1 MMKGFTPQGVIG
13 PTSTSTSIITLTALR
28 RGALQPT
35 SRMSVSNLAYQ
46 NFIRFDKIKRVKDY
60 YVFSIYLFT

>member
-1 MMKGFTPQGVIG
+1 MMKGLTPQGVIG

-35 SRMSVSNLAYQ
+35 IAEWVLATLRIKISFVS
-46 NFIRFDKIKRVKDY
+46 IKSNV
-60 YVFSIYLFT
+60 